1 MSHGQ
6 ISLVSGR
13 NYFDRRLGNF
23 RVQIQP
29 DDEGL
34 PEAKLTAS
42 VLAPP
47 HLTERERSS
56 GIPSTVDISTPFP
69 EALKLAAEILRAAK
83 GAGITLPKGIVLRW
97 NFPGCRSSYVDISI
111 SLFRLL
117 EPQHWGKR

>member
-1 MSHGQ
+1 MAYGQ

-23 RVQIQP
+23 HVQIQR

-69 EALKLAAEILRAAK
+69 EALKLASEILHAAK
-83 GAGITLPKGIVLRW
+83 GAGISLPQGVVLRW
-97 NFPGCRSSYVDISI
+97 SSSTGGG
-111 SLFRLL
+111 S
-117 EPQHWGKR
+117 